1 MEKIEERRYPTW
13 DNDLIMCPSQCYCYF
28 EADGKKYCIYLR
40 WRWDDPWTAQIV
52 PVDDICEFLYGLEW
66 EYLETKFYSHDNY
79 EKLQE
84 ECIKIIKEKFNDV
97 KWLVKEYY
105 GYGC

>member
-28 EADGKKYCIYLR
+28 ETNGKKYCIYLR
-40 WRWDDPWTAQIV
+40 WRWDDPWTAEIV
-52 PVDDICEFLYGLEW
+52 PVDDMCDFTYYEDW
-66 EYLETKFYSHDNY
+66 EYIETKFYSHDDY
-79 EKLQE
+79 KKLQE
-84 ECIKIIKEKFNDV
+84 ECIKIIKEKINDV

-105 GYGC
+105 GYGN

>member
-1 MEKIEERRYPTW
+1 MERIEERRYPIW

-40 WRWDDPWTAQIV
+40 WRWDDPWSAEIV
-52 PVDDICEFLYGLEW
+52 PVDNQCDFTYDDNW
-66 EYLETKFYSHDNY
+66 EYIETKFYSHDDY

-84 ECIKIIKEKFNDV
+84 ECINIIKEKFNDI
-97 KWLVKEYY
+97 KWLVKEYC
-105 GYGC
+105 GYGD